1 MKKDLLLGNEAIA
14 WGAVLAGVNVVTG
27 YPGTPSSEIVATLA
41 NLAADYGYY
50 VEWSVNEKVA
60 LEVAAGASYSGARS
74 IVTMKQVG
82 LNVAADPMMTLA
94 YIGVKGGLVIVS
106 ADDPGPHSSQNEQ
119 DTRTYAR
126 MAKLPVLE
134 PSDPEEALRL
144 TVEAFELSEKFSIPV
159 ILRPTTRLC
168 HGSGPVSIDREKAR
182 AIYQTTRTMSFE
194 KDSKWVIFP
203 ALSRR
208 RHQALWDMNR
218 EFQSYF
224 GTQPFLATNIAAE
237 LANSAAPE
245 SGAETGSGSMTGGAS
260 AGADAQPRYD
270 LGIVCCGVSRR
281 YVMEALAAKSGGT
294 TYPILEVAAF
304 PINSATAAAFMK
316 RCRRILVVE
325 EGDPLLEEEL
335 ALIAQRFNLDTE
347 ISGRRDGKIPPAGE
361 LNADLV
367 SLALFGSE
375 MHLCPCPCP
384 DQHQYQHQHP
394 HTQQHPHAL
403 SQEGSFQ
410 QPDLPVRPPV
420 LCAGCPHRASFYIW
434 GQAARK
440 HRAIFT
446 GDIGCYTLGNAQ
458 PLDAVDTCLCMGAS
472 YTLAQGLKLAEPDR
486 PVVAFLGDSTF
497 FHSGIPGLVNA
508 VYNDTPV
515 KMVVLDNSTTAMT
528 GNQPNPG
535 MGRTLAGKQT
545 VKIDPLEVA
554 KACGVQF
561 VREVDPFDLRASVA
575 VASEA
580 LQYPGPALIVMRQ
593 PCATLLKHS
602 GRRARYAVN
611 SEHCTNCGVCLR
623 KLGCPALVRKEG
635 KVFIGDSCTGC
646 SICAQ
651 ICPSGSIRE
660 VQGNEN

>member
-1 MKKDLLLGNEAIA
+1 MKKELLLGNEAIA

-41 NLAADYGYY
+41 DLASDYGFY
-50 VEWSVNEKVA
+50 VEWSVNEKAA

-119 DTRTYAR
+119 DTRAYAR

-144 TVEAFELSEKFSIPV
+144 TVEAFELSEKFSVPV

-168 HGSGPVSIDREKAR
+168 HGSGSVSIDREKAR
-182 AIYQTTRTMSFE
+182 SNYSVPRKMSFE
-194 KDSKWVIFP
+194 RDSKWVIFP

-208 RHQALWDMNR
+208 RHQGLWDMNQ
-218 EFQSYF
+218 EFQSHF
-224 GTQPFLATNIAAE
+224 SAPPFLLTNI
-237 LANSAAPE
+237 PE
-245 SGAETGSGSMTGGAS
+245 EAGMG
-260 AGADAQPRYD
+260 AGAGSTAGTGPVPGPAPGAQLRYE

-281 YVMEALAAKSGGT
+281 YVKEVLAAATGVAAIDNDT
-294 TYPILEVAAF
+294 AYPMFEVAAF
-304 PINSATAAAFMK
+304 PINAEAAAAFMK
-316 RCRRILVVE
+316 RCRRVLVVE

-335 ALIAQRFNLDTE
+335 ALIAQKYQLDTV
-347 ISGRRDGKIPPAGE
+347 ISGRKDGKFSPVGE

-367 SLALFGSE
+367 SLALSGSE
-375 MHLCPCPCP
+375 MRSTTTTAQSIPIS
-384 DQHQYQHQHP
+384 D
-394 HTQQHPHAL
+394 TMQQRP
-403 SQEGSFQ
+403 

-440 HRAIFT
+440 HQAIFT

-472 YTLAQGLKLAEPDR
+472 FTLAQGLKLAEPKR

-497 FHSGIPGLVNA
+497 FHSGIPGMINA
-508 VYNDTPV
+508 VFNNTPI
-515 KMVVLDNSTTAMT
+515 KMVVLDNRTTAMT
-528 GNQPNPG
+528 GNQTNPG
-535 MGRTLAGKQT
+535 VGQNLMGKQT
-545 VKIDPLEVA
+545 VTVDPLAVA

-561 VREVDPFDLRASVA
+561 VREVDPFDLSASIA
-575 VASEA
+575 TASEA

-593 PCATLLKHS
+593 PCATLLKHTGS
-602 GRRARYAVN
+602 RMRFAVN
-611 SEHCTNCGVCLR
+611 SATCTNCGICIR

-635 KVFIGDSCTGC
+635 KVLINDSCTGC
-646 SICAQ
+646 GICAQ
-651 ICPSGSIRE
+651 VCPSGSIAE
-660 VQGNEN
+660 VQAHEN